1 MKAQGPGRDRR
12 SRLFAWTVVGTLHGL
27 MVAGL
32 WHALRPPAAPPTAE
46 APAVVWLLQDVRPA
60 RAAVPE
66 VAQPA
71 RESVPREPAARLAP
85 AAPVPVVVPQAITL
99 PSEPTAEPRA
109 ALPLEPQ
116 ASAPVARAG
125 EHLLETAAT
134 RRAIRDAAR
143 AEAVADGAARVGVAP
158 SRPSAGER
166 LGSEIGQA
174 AVGDCLK
181 GEYPFAGGGL
191 LSLPFFLAA
200 ELRGQCRR

>member
-1 MKAQGPGRDRR
+1 MKAKGRWRDRR
-12 SRLFAWTVVGTLHGL
+12 SRLLAWAVVGTLHGVL
-27 MVAGL
+27 VAGL
-32 WHALRPPAAPPTAE
+32 WHALRPPGAPVTAE
-46 APAVVWLLQDVRPA
+46 APAVVWLLQSVRPS

-71 RESVPREPAARLAP
+71 RQSMPRERAVRLPP
-85 AAPVPVVVPQAITL
+85 AAPVPGVVPQAITL
-99 PSEPTAEPRA
+99 PSEPTTEPRA
-109 ALPLEPQ
+109 ALPVEPP

-125 EHLLETAAT
+125 EHLLDTAAT

-143 AEAVADGAARVGVAP
+143 AEAMADRAARVGVATT
-158 SRPSAGER
+158 RPSAGER

-181 GEYPFAGGGL
+181 GEYPFSGGGL
-191 LSLPFFLAA
+191 LSLPFLLAA

>member
-1 MKAQGPGRDRR
+1 MKAQGRWRDRR
-12 SRLFAWTVVGTLHGL
+12 SRLVAWAVVGTLHGV

-32 WHALRPPAAPPTAE
+32 WHALRPPAEPAAAE
-46 APAVVWLLQDVRPA
+46 APAVVWLLQGVRPS

-66 VAQPA
+66 VARPA
-71 RESVPREPAARLAP
+71 RESAPREPAARQAP

-99 PSEPTAEPRA
+99 PSEPSAEPRA
-109 ALPLEPQ
+109 ALPAEPP
-116 ASAPVARAG
+116 ASAPVGRAG

-158 SRPSAGER
+158 ARPSAGER

-181 GEYPFAGGGL
+181 GEYPFGGGGL

>member
-1 MKAQGPGRDRR
+1 MKAEGRWSDRR
-12 SRLFAWTVVGTLHGL
+12 SRLLAWAAVGTLHGVL
-27 MVAGL
+27 VAGL
-32 WHALRPPAAPPTAE
+32 WHALRPPGAPVTAE
-46 APAVVWLLQDVRPA
+46 APAVVWLLQGVRPP

-66 VAQPA
+66 VAPPA
-71 RESVPREPAARLAP
+71 RPSVPRERAARQQP

-99 PSEPTAEPRA
+99 PAEPTTEPGA
-109 ALPLEPQ
+109 ALSAEAP

-125 EHLLETAAT
+125 EHLLDTAAT

-143 AEAVADGAARVGVAP
+143 AEAMAEHAARVGVATT
-158 SRPSAGER
+158 RPGAGER

-181 GEYPFAGGGL
+181 GEYPFGGGGL

-200 ELRGQCRR
+200 ELWGQCRR